1 MTSADGRRPAR
12 SLAAPAV
19 LLTGAL
25 AGVVLWAAAVDPAAA
40 QTGSEMAPLLE
51 RLQRLERDLQTLN
64 VQIARGAMAP
74 VAREGAGAA
83 QPMAPASAASLQIRL
98 GALEEELR
106 TLTGAFEGFSHQ
118 VQQLNQRLDKL
129 TSDLD
134 FRLAALER
142 GGAPGTPHAQAAPL
156 PPSVETAP
164 PPGAREGILG
174 TMGERDLAA
183 QAGTAAA
190 RPTGQAPGASPA
202 RPAGVLPPGPAK
214 DQYAFA
220 FGLLRQAN
228 YDQAEAALAEFV
240 KTHPDD
246 PLAGNARYWLGETY
260 YVRGNHLKAA
270 EVFAENYKLDPKG
283 SKAPDTLLKLGM
295 SLAILDKGQQACI
308 TFGELR
314 KKFPDAP
321 QAIKSTLERERKRLS
336 CK

>member
-1 MTSADGRRPAR
+1 MHLR
-12 SLAAPAV
+12 SLSRIAV
-19 LLTGAL
+19 TGL
-25 AGVVLWAAAVDPAAA
+25 ALWAAAPAPAVA
-40 QTGSEMAPLLE
+40 QTSSELAPLIE

-74 VAREGAGAA
+74 VARESAVPGAA
-83 QPMAPASAASLQIRL
+83 PAPPLPPASAGALQNRL
-98 GALEEELR
+98 VALEEDLR
-106 TLTGAFEGFSHQ
+106 ALTGAFEGFNHQ

-129 TSDLD
+129 TADLD
-134 FRLAALER
+134 FRLAAIER
-142 GGAPGTPHAQAAPL
+142 GQAGAPRAQAAPAAQSAPGAREGVL
-156 PPSVETAP
+156 GTMTEREVAP
-164 PPGAREGILG
+164 PPGAGKIAR
-174 TMGERDLAA
+174 AA
-183 QAGTAAA
+183 PPPAAVTAA
-190 RPTGQAPGASPA
+190 PA
-202 RPAGVLPPGPAK
+202 AVLPPGPAK

-240 KTHPDD
+240 RLHPDD

-283 SKAPDTLLKLGM
+283 QKAPDTLLKLGM
-295 SLAILDKGQQACI
+295 SLATLDRGQQACI

-321 QAIKSTLERERKRLS
+321 QAINTTLERERKRLS